1 MPAQLLRTKCHLPPA
16 RPNSVPR
23 TRLCESLQ
31 GGLLAGRKL
40 TLISAP
46 AGYGKTTLA
55 ADWAQQTGLS
65 VAWLSLDEQ
74 DNEFGRFLAY
84 LLLSLQQVADDAGA
98 QIRLILDT
106 PQLPPVEVIAGGLCD
121 DLARLGE
128 SNGRFLLT
136 LDDYHKIRQ
145 PLIHDLLNR
154 LLEHLPP
161 TCHLLLISRED
172 PPLSLPRLRV
182 RGEMTEIRAQELR
195 FTVTEAEQFFNQT
208 MQLGLPSDWVAALE
222 TRTEGWI
229 ASLQLAALSLHGRDA
244 AQTEAFIRAFGG
256 SHRYVFDY
264 LAEEVLGQQP
274 EEIRAFLRATAV
286 LDRFNAPLCHA
297 LTGRAD
303 SQAILHQLEQA
314 NLFLVPLD
322 DARHWYRYH
331 HLFADYLNTLI
342 DRPEKVRLFKTA
354 SEWHLANDLTLEAM
368 RYALASA
375 DFAFAANVLEQAL
388 HNDATWSGFDLGLF
402 SAWLDVLPVAVLQ
415 DRPELNLNAAR
426 IFYLARRFEL
436 AEKHIAQAEQ
446 SSRYLPTSPEAEQ
459 LQALATL
466 YRGSIASVRGDFRQ
480 AIEQIALAQASLQP
494 ENHLAHSRA
503 FFGLGLAYKLA
514 GQTERATQHYLRS
527 ADEARTAGVDFLVV
541 HAQCNAAQVQMTQ
554 GRLRLAEQ
562 TCQQAAQ
569 YAKEAGHTH
578 LGLPLTLF
586 GALALERNDLM
597 MAEQNLQ
604 DGLALSRKSGLT
616 DDVTLGMASLARLRV
631 AQGDIIGALAAIQE
645 AHAITQTQGIPRLSL
660 LSAAH
665 LARIQ
670 LDAGQKEVAAQWA
683 RTYQSTQSGYLRE
696 FEELTL
702 ARILLALGELDALP
716 ALLDPLLAQAE
727 ATGRGQSCLEAM
739 LLLAQY
745 HQAQGETAVAL
756 EWLGKAV
763 QLAAPEGYARLF
775 LEGERPLLPLL
786 PAIRTVAPDWVDSI
800 LAMADMPADS
810 RTPLLA
816 ELPEPLSE
824 QEYNV
829 LRLLCTGLSNREI
842 ADSLF
847 ISPGTAKWHVHNIL
861 QKLSVANRAQV
872 IIRARELGLADRKR
886 RNRPGR

>member
-1 MPAQLLRTKCHLPPA
+1 
-16 RPNSVPR
+16 
-23 TRLCESLQ
+23 
-31 GGLLAGRKL
+31 
-40 TLISAP
+40 
-46 AGYGKTTLA
+46 
-55 ADWAQQTGLS
+55 
-65 VAWLSLDEQ
+65 
-74 DNEFGRFLAY
+74 
-84 LLLSLQQVADDAGA
+84 
-98 QIRLILDT
+98 
-106 PQLPPVEVIAGGLCD
+106 
-121 DLARLGE
+121 
-128 SNGRFLLT
+128 
-136 LDDYHKIRQ
+136 
-145 PLIHDLLNR
+145 
-154 LLEHLPP
+154 
-161 TCHLLLISRED
+161 
-172 PPLSLPRLRV
+172 V

-195 FTVTEAEQFFNQT
+195 FTAAEAEQFFNQA
-208 MQLGLPSDWVAALE
+208 MQLGLPPDWVAALE

-297 LTGRAD
+297 LTGHAD

-331 HLFADYLNTLI
+331 HLFADYLNTLL
-342 DRPEKVRLFKTA
+342 DRPEKARLFKTA

-375 DFAFAANVLEQAL
+375 DFAFTANVLEQAL
-388 HNDATWSGFDLGLF
+388 HNDATWSGFNLGLF
-402 SAWLDVLPVAVLQ
+402 SAWLDALPVDVLQ

-446 SSRYLPTSPEAEQ
+446 SIRYLPTSPEAEQ

-466 YRGSIASVRGDFRQ
+466 YRGSMASVRGDFPQ
-480 AIEQIALAQASLQP
+480 AITQIALAQERLHP

-527 ADEARTAGVDFLVV
+527 ADEARAAGVDFLVV

-554 GRLRLAEQ
+554 GQLRLAEQ

-569 YAKEAGHTH
+569 YAKEAGHAH
-578 LGLPLTLF
+578 LGLPLTLL
-586 GALALERNDLM
+586 GALALERNDLTT
-597 MAEQNLQ
+597 AEQNLQ

-616 DDVTLGMASLARLRV
+616 DDVTLGMALLARLRV
-631 AQGDIIGALAAIQE
+631 AQGDTIGALAAMQE

-670 LDAGQKEVAAQWA
+670 LDAGQKEAAAQWA
-683 RTYQSTQSGYLRE
+683 RAYQSTQSAGYLRE

-702 ARILLALGELDALP
+702 ARILLALGELEPLP

-727 ATGRGQSCLEAM
+727 AAGRGQSCLEAQ
-739 LLLAQY
+739 LLLGLT
-745 HQAQGETAVAL
+745 HQARGETAVAL
-756 EWLGKAV
+756 EYVGQAV

-775 LEGERPLLPLL
+775 LEGERPLLSLL

-810 RTPLLA
+810 RAPLLA
-816 ELPEPLSE
+816 QLPEPLSE
-824 QEYNV
+824 QELNV
-829 LRLLCTGLSNREI
+829 LRLLCAGLSNRDI
-842 ADSLF
+842 ADNLF

-861 QKLSVANRAQV
+861 QKLGVGSRAQA
-872 IIRARELGLADRKR
+872 IIHARELGLV
-886 RNRPGR
+886 G